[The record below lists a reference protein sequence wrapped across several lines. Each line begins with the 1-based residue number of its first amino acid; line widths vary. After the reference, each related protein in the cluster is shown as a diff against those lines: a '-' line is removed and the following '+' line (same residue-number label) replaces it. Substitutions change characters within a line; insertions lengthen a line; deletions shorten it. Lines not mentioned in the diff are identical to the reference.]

1 MKTTTRDETPPP
13 AAAPAPEPETTPQ
26 PAADIA
32 ATDQAMAVV
41 APTTELAR
49 PTVRMGV
56 APTTIEDAWRLSK
69 FIADSEMVPKNYR
82 KRPADVLV
90 AIQLGMELGLPPM
103 AALHSI
109 FVANGQPSLY
119 GDGFLAVIMASPVYQ
134 DHDEY
139 YMVGE
144 QRRDVLTHADMQK
157 DDTAA
162 VCTFWRR
169 GSARPRTAHFSIAN
183 AKKANLWGKAGPWT
197 EYASRMLKLRARGF
211 AGRDAFPDVLRA
223 IRIDAEVLDQPPAP
237 PAPLRVLRRSETAE
251 PPTPP
256 VEAPPVID
264 PVRFGPVTVARVEQF
279 LHDYTITLGDGTQID
294 TDNATDALDLEKLK
308 TTKTAV
314 RIECM
319 ADGDRLQLQSFA
331 VAE

>member
-237 PAPLRVLRRSETAE
+237 PAPLRVLRRSEQASATSD
-251 PPTPP
+251 
-256 VEAPPVID
+256 APAIIE
-264 PVRFGPVTVARVEQF
+264 PVRIGPTLVAAVDPF
-279 LHDYTITLGDGTQID
+279 MGGYSITLADGTVIE
-294 TDNATDALDLEKLK
+294 TVSSTDALDLEKLK
-308 TTKTAV
+308 TTRTPVQLACV
-314 RIECM
+314 Q
-319 ADGDRLQLQSFA
+319 DGERLQLQSFA